1 MADGGEGMVEEH
13 AGTDVLHHLADFL
26 AVRGTVAVDLA
37 FAAARLFV
45 AFRAAV
51 ETPVS
56 VIEEGATLVAQIVSA
71 AIVMLAAVDGNHLA
85 DRFLLLFYAFHNALD
100 KFGANLGII
109 SEASAH
115 CGD

>member
-1 MADGGEGMVEEH
+1 MTDCREGMVEEH
-13 AGTDVLHHLADFL
+13 PGTDVSHYLADFL
-26 AVRGTVAVDLA
+26 AVLGRIAVYLA
-37 FAAARLFV
+37 FAAARLSV

-56 VIEEGATLVAQIVSA
+56 VIQEGATLVAQIVSA
-71 AIVMLAAVDGNHLA
+71 ATVMLAAVDGNHLA
-85 DRFLLLFYAFHNALD
+85 DCFLLLFYAFHNALD